1 MVNFLGKEFIN
12 SQMDLFMKD
21 SFSIINFKEKENLQ
35 ISLIPLKLLVISYLG
50 KPMVQLKL
58 FTQIT
63 AAIKDRLRII

>member
-1 MVNFLGKEFIN
+1 MVNFLDKEFIN

-35 ISLIPLKLLVISYLG
+35 ISLIPSKLLVISYLG

-63 AAIKDRLRII
+63 AAIKDKLRII